1 MRFEKAVIEDTGQ
14 LSELRLAYLI
24 EDNGKLEEKDLD
36 IIKHSL
42 PDYFV
47 RNLNN
52 TIYGYVAREEKEIVA
67 CALLLV
73 TERPMSPRFIT
84 GKTGTV
90 LNVYTK
96 PEYRHKGYARKLMK
110 MLLADALDMNV
121 DMVELKATDAGYP
134 LYKSLGFKDAKSRY
148 HQMKW
153 YGGSLLT

>member
-96 PEYRHKGYARKLMK
+96 PEYRHKGYEIQVSSDEVVWRR
-110 MLLADALDMNV
+110 LADIGHERYFCRYQSD
-121 DMVELKATDAGYP
+121 TF
-134 LYKSLGFKDAKSRY
+134 FKPN
-148 HQMKW
+148 
-153 YGGSLLT
+153 